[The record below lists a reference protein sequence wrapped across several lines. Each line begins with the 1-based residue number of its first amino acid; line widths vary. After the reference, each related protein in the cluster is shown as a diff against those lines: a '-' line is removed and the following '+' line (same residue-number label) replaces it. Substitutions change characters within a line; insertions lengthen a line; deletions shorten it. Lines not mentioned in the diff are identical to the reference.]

1 MESTESRVRNE
12 ISMESTE
19 HRVRY
24 ERAIATIG
32 DGRDL
37 STLPATSPAGQEYAI
52 TQLEA
57 KAGWKRPHQVCGI
70 PQEEDTMKKERTPE
84 QIAARRAKS
93 KARREAKKALIEVNE
108 ANLEKLK
115 ANFKAI
121 VAKFQ
126 AGELSIKDAGPLWN
140 MPSHNLNRLTQ
151 EQLQAKIEKQRA
163 RLARLEEAL
172 RG

>member
-1 MESTESRVRNE
+1 MSKVKTE
-12 ISMESTE
+12 
-19 HRVRY
+19 
-24 ERAIATIG
+24 
-32 DGRDL
+32 
-37 STLPATSPAGQEYAI
+37 
-52 TQLEA
+52 
-57 KAGWKRPHQVCGI
+57 
-70 PQEEDTMKKERTPE
+70 E

-93 KARREAKKALIEVNE
+93 KARREAKKAIIEVND

-140 MPSHNLNRLTQ
+140 MPSNNLRTLTP

>member
-1 MESTESRVRNE
+1 MESTESRVRYE
-12 ISMESTE
+12 ISTESTE
-19 HRVRY
+19 SRVRY

-37 STLPATSPAGQEYAI
+37 STLPASSPAGQEYAI

-57 KAGWKRPHQVCGI
+57 KAGWMEPSGSRGTAK
-70 PQEEDTMKKERTPE
+70 EDTMSKIRTEE

-93 KARREAKKALIEVNE
+93 KARREAKKAIIPVTDD
-108 ANLEKLK
+108 NLEKLK

>member
-1 MESTESRVRNE
+1 
-12 ISMESTE
+12 
-19 HRVRY
+19 
-24 ERAIATIG
+24 
-32 DGRDL
+32 
-37 STLPATSPAGQEYAI
+37 
-52 TQLEA
+52 
-57 KAGWKRPHQVCGI
+57 
-70 PQEEDTMKKERTPE
+70 MKTERTPE

-115 ANFKAI
+115 SNFKAI

-140 MPSHNLNRLTQ
+140 MPNNSLRGLTQ

>member
-1 MESTESRVRNE
+1 
-12 ISMESTE
+12 
-19 HRVRY
+19 
-24 ERAIATIG
+24 
-32 DGRDL
+32 
-37 STLPATSPAGQEYAI
+37 
-52 TQLEA
+52 
-57 KAGWKRPHQVCGI
+57 
-70 PQEEDTMKKERTPE
+70 MKTERTPE

-121 VAKFQ
+121 IAKFQ

-140 MPSHNLNRLTQ
+140 MPSNNLRHLTQ
-151 EQLQAKIEKQRA
+151 EQLQAKIEKQKA